1 MAIDQEMTRDE
12 RARHAAREF
21 ANSVNEMGFDV
32 ESFVDE
38 FQRQHR
44 TLQQNGFGAFLA
56 LVKAW
61 SELPENRYDAR
72 NEWTCE
78 KSREIVKALGEYNLR
93 PPFI

>member
-1 MAIDQEMTRDE
+1 MIDQEMTREE
-12 RARHAAREF
+12 RARAAAREF

-61 SELPENRYDAR
+61 AELPANRRDLR
-72 NEWTCE
+72 NEWTCK
-78 KSREIVKALGEYNLR
+78 KSREIVAALGEYNLK
-93 PPFI
+93 PPYI